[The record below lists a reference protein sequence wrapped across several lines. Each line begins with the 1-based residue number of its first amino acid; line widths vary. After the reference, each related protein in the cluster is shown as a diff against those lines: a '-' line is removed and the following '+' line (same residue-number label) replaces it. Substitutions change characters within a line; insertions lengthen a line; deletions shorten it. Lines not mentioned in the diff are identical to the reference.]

1 MFALFIAN
9 LGLNYMAVKIIEA
22 SSHGFCL
29 LSNRA
34 RLVATALTPARR
46 AHLRVTPLK

>member
-9 LGLNYMAVKIIEA
+9 LGLIEA

-46 AHLRVTPLK
+46 ARLRVTPLK